1 MRSRDLSHW
10 IRAEIPCR
18 FPGSMRKPWNMCRE
32 IRFSVFDT
40 ETLNL
45 NLFFEIVLLSP
56 RPGNHL
62 NTFLASFTS
71 SGVES
76 QPEWTNIHSIHASGG
91 QSRVS
96 SRRNPTLEHASG
108 SSRSSEVV
116 SGSAAQTPSPH
127 APGVRMT
134 VVNKLPQINNTSMLY
149 MLSLYGRLGGGA

>member
-1 MRSRDLSHW
+1 
-10 IRAEIPCR
+10 
-18 FPGSMRKPWNMCRE
+18 MCRE
-32 IRFSVFDT
+32 IKFSVFDT

-96 SRRNPTLEHASG
+96 SRRNPTLEQFSVSSG
-108 SSRSSEVV
+108 CFRLLPVSELCGGSKRAPEPTFHTQLGSRGRELRTNSL
-116 SGSAAQTPSPH
+116 
-127 APGVRMT
+127 
-134 VVNKLPQINNTSMLY
+134 KLQRPRVIFPINIRTFELPMY
-149 MLSLYGRLGGGA
+149 SLVL